1 MKSIEV
7 ERDELVERIKK
18 TNGKIFNVT
27 FIKRTDN
34 SRRRMNARLGV
45 KSYLKGGQIP
55 YNPIDKQLI
64 PVFDMT
70 KKGYRSISTE
80 NIISATI
87 LGEQYTVKQ

>member
-1 MKSIEV
+1 MQSI
-7 ERDELVERIKK
+7 ERDELVDKIKK

-34 SRRRMNARLGV
+34 SKRRMNARLGV

-64 PVFDMT
+64 PVFDMN

-87 LGEQYTVKQ
+87 LGEQYIVKE

>member
-1 MKSIEV
+1 MQSI
-7 ERDELVERIKK
+7 ERDELVDKIKK
-18 TNGKIFNVT
+18 TNGKIFNVA

-34 SRRRMNARLGV
+34 SFRRMNARLGV
-45 KSYLKGGQIP
+45 KSYLKGGQMP

-64 PVFDMT
+64 PVFDMN